1 MPKVKKDPTVT
12 RWEKYAKEHL
22 LNKKIVKVR
31 YMLPQEQEATGF
43 YRKALIMVLD
53 DDTIIFPSADDEGND
68 AGAIFG
74 LTKDGEQLVFPVI
87 S

>member
-1 MPKVKKDPTVT
+1 MPKTKKDPTVT
-12 RWEKYAKEHL
+12 RWEKYAEEHL

-53 DDTIIFPSADDEGND
+53 DGSMIFPSADDEGND
-68 AGAIFG
+68 AGALFGQDKDGSG
-74 LTKDGEQLVFPVI
+74 LTFPVI
-87 S
+87 